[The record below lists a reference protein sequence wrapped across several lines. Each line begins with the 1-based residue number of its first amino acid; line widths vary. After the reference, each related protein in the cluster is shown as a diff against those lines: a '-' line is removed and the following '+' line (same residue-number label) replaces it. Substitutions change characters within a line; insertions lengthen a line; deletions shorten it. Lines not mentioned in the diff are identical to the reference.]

1 MIDSS
6 YFLCIQ
12 ILPLKKK
19 LETSYERSKM
29 RVQVAAALLAATQA
43 AAQSVVGTAYGFAK
57 GVTGG
62 ADGEV
67 VTASTPEELA
77 KLLSDDTA
85 RTVVIDKEFDFT
97 GTTATGAGCDRKSC
111 SANQGGQL
119 YLGDLSCGGAD
130 NVAVSSITYDAAGPK
145 PLAVGSN
152 KSILGLGKGKLVGKG
167 LELQSGAS
175 NVIIQGLE
183 ITNANPGI
191 VWGGDLLAL
200 KGNNDGVWI
209 DHNKFSLAGRMF
221 IVTHY
226 DPSRVTISNNEFDG
240 KTTTSATCNDN
251 HYWTMMF
258 YGDGDQVTLDKNY
271 YHDVSGRAPKLGED
285 GSKGTFHAV
294 NNYFSNMNGHA
305 FDAYDSAT
313 ALIEGNAFESVK
325 QPTTDKAAQSPV
337 LYTVPDESAASACT
351 AALGRACAV
360 NAVDSSSG
368 KLAALQADSV
378 LTTLAAVKD
387 ALVKPLAAAQVA
399 AHVKANAGP
408 ANLGSSS
415 SATTPSKVVEDGT
428 TNGNATAPVVPV
440 STGTE
445 DAAPVPSPA
454 APEPVASPPAAVEPA
469 QPVEAPSTGSNAA
482 AGTVAAY
489 GQCGGQGYT
498 GATAC
503 VSGYKCVKS
512 NDWYSQCVAASAK
525 FRRNFGPFAMRR

>member
-1 MIDSS
+1 
-6 YFLCIQ
+6 
-12 ILPLKKK
+12 
-19 LETSYERSKM
+19 M
-29 RVQVAAALLAATQA
+29 RVQAVAALLAASQA
-43 AAQSVVGTAYGFAK
+43 AAQSVVGTAHGFAK

-67 VTASTPEELA
+67 VTASNAEELA

-111 SANQGGQL
+111 SANNGGQL
-119 YLGDLSCGGAD
+119 YLGDLSCGGSD
-130 NVAVSSITYDAAGPK
+130 NVAVSSITYDVAGTK

-152 KSILGLGKGKLVGKG
+152 KSILGLGKGKLIGKG

-191 VWGGDLLAL
+191 VWGGDLLGL

-221 IVTHY
+221 IVSHY
-226 DPSRVTISNNEFDG
+226 DPSRITISNNEFDG
-240 KTTTSATCNDN
+240 KTTTSASCNNN

-271 YHDVSGRAPKLGED
+271 YHDVAGRAPKLGED

-294 NNYFSNMNGHA
+294 NNLFSNMKGHA

-313 ALIEGNAFESVK
+313 ALIEGNAFESVS
-325 QPTTDKAAQSPV
+325 QPTTDKAAQSKV
-337 LYTVPDESAASACT
+337 LYTVPDASAASACT
-351 AALGRACAV
+351 SSLGRACEA
-360 NAVDSSSG
+360 NSVDSASG
-368 KLAALQADSV
+368 ELAALKADSV
-378 LTTLAAVKD
+378 LATFGAIKD
-387 ALVKPLAAAQVA
+387 SLVEPLSADKVA

-408 ANLGSSS
+408 ANLGSASS
-415 SATTPSKVVEDGT
+415 TAPSKVVDEAADADT
-428 TNGNATAPVVPV
+428 SAPVAPV
-440 STGTE
+440 SSAIEEAPAATSAV
-445 DAAPVPSPA
+445 AAPVASKPA
-454 APEPVASPPAAVEPA
+454 APEPEQPAA
-469 QPVEAPSTGSNAA
+469 APA
-482 AGTVAAY
+482 AGSDSSSSGSVAAY

-503 VSGYKCVKS
+503 VSGYTCTKY
-512 NDWYSQCVAASAK
+512 NDWYSQCVAAASAK
-525 FRRNFGPFAMRR
+525 FRRQFGPYSKWR

>member
-1 MIDSS
+1 MILLI

-12 ILPLKKK
+12 PSTHIPIILLKQ
-19 LETSYERSKM
+19 RNM
-29 RVQVAAALLAATQA
+29 RVQAVAALLAASQA
-43 AAQSVVGTAYGFAK
+43 AAQSVVGTAYGFAN

-67 VTASTPEELA
+67 VTASDAEELA

-111 SANQGGQL
+111 SANNGGQL
-119 YLGDLSCGGAD
+119 YLGDLSCGGSD
-130 NVAVSSITYDAAGPK
+130 NVAVSSITYDVAGTK

-152 KSILGLGKGKLVGKG
+152 KSILGLGKGKLIGKG

-183 ITNANPGI
+183 FTNANPGI

-200 KGNNDGVWI
+200 KGKNDGVWI

-221 IVTHY
+221 IVSHY

-240 KTTTSATCNDN
+240 KTTTSASCNNN

-271 YHDVSGRAPKLGED
+271 YHDVAGRAPKLGED

-313 ALIEGNAFESVK
+313 ALIEGNAFESVN
-325 QPTTDKAAQSPV
+325 QPTTDKAAQSKV

-351 AALGRACAV
+351 SSLGRACVA
-360 NAVDSSSG
+360 NSVDSSSG
-368 KLAALQADSV
+368 KLAALKADSV
-378 LTTLAAVKD
+378 LTTFGAIKGS
-387 ALVKPLAAAQVA
+387 LVKPLSAAEVA

-415 SATTPSKVVEDGT
+415 STAPSKVVE
-428 TNGNATAPVVPV
+428 
-440 STGTE
+440 E
-445 DAAPVPSPA
+445 DAAETDAAAPVTPVSSAPEEEAPA
-454 APEPVASPPAAVEPA
+454 ATSEAAAPVASSPAAVEPA
-469 QPVEAPSTGSNAA
+469 QPATPPATGS
-482 AGTVAAY
+482 GSSSGSVPAY

-503 VSGYKCVKS
+503 ASGYTCTKQ
-512 NDWYSQCVAASAK
+512 NDWYSQCIAASAK